1 MSQTDSKQ
9 LAELVGQAI
18 ARQRT
23 RCKLSQEQVAEQ
35 LGIGSEAVSR
45 IERGIVMPNVE
56 RLFELAT
63 IFNCETADLL
73 TAGSSRPVDQARR
86 LHDLLSRLTA
96 ADRELVMDM
105 VERLVALL
113 GQAER

>member
-1 MSQTDSKQ
+1 MSKSDSKQ
-9 LAELVGQAI
+9 LAEVVGQAI

-23 RCKLSQEQVAEQ
+23 RCKLSQEQVAER

-56 RLFELAT
+56 RLVELAT

-73 TAGSSRPVDQARR
+73 TEGSSRPADQARR
-86 LHDLLSRLTA
+86 LHDLLSRLEA
-96 ADRELVMDM
+96 PDRDLVLDV
-105 VERLVALL
+105 VERLVARL
-113 GQAER
+113 GQD